1 MDSIPSPQS
10 FIFSDD
16 YICQWDSCLKN
27 FDDAELLYEH
37 VRHDHVGRK
46 ASHNLCLTCRWDKC
60 SVPTFAKRD
69 HITSHLRVHIASKP
83 YHCEIC
89 RKGFKRP
96 QDLKKHE
103 KTHQDGTAPT
113 TSTTTSTTTT
123 TNNNIASAPT
133 AAHLQPTYEQPYQP
147 LTPPSYQDRSP
158 SIAASTV
165 SSIQSPYSMP
175 LSPASMVDPTDSWS
189 NPGLASPSY
198 STNSDLYSSPRTATQ
213 DVDLLHHPAL
223 GRPNIDVSGTYYG
236 AFPTAPMGYEDMISP
251 TSAKRSRDGF
261 DEILSDTL
269 GSFAMEAKKK
279 RLDPSYNEDMMG
291 RLNALSAILEVNPL
305 TPDRLLTSLPD
316 VSDWN
321 QFNQL
326 NQFCSTLFEDVSGEV
341 FEPQSFD
348 TLFPD
353 YEQKQN
359 PLALDAGYGIDSLS
373 NFNAGGVNPGLN
385 NNASNGLYGS
395 TTSSQSESIYSAVL
409 PDDPFVPS
417 TSAASMSY
425 GSSSMA
431 WDMNSMAS
439 GMVPKPGVVSANP
452 AANRVQQQVV
462 NPFASRYLTPVQNR
476 PSHRP
481 SIKTEPKEEV
491 FEPTV
496 VVKVERT
503 YADMSTQT
511 RAKQEKLAAEGGMMM
526 MQRPASKDK
535 KKTSAYEGMDAATL
549 MLNAPD
555 VPDTPLPEEEVEEI
569 SADDLDYLDDED
581 ETTTTASEG
590 EREQGESDSIQQT
603 PSSRYEELIQK
614 ARAKQAAAAAAAA
627 ATSEPID
634 PLEAMTRQLEQT
646 HLDSASGKALRKPP
660 TTRPVTEGDMERQI
674 RAAKARALC
683 SQDPVRKQHAEV
695 VLNLLKS
702 IDMLMADHQQK
713 LAQWKASQQQAGAA
727 GASIPRG
734 PVTRTA
740 SPAISGYPRPGVSV
754 QNQGPIR
761 TVSSYLTRRTPHQP
775 SPLHQD
781 HTADE
786 AANPGYGQLMANM
799 AEDSDPSR
807 YVSVEVAPP
816 AVATESAAVYPGS
829 HLDASE
835 EVFELSEEERRFIEE
850 DNAQIAAAQAAAAAA
865 SYAQV

>member
-113 TSTTTSTTTT
+113 TTTTT
-123 TNNNIASAPT
+123 AASAST
-133 AAHLQPTYEQPYQP
+133 ASHLQPTYEQPYQP

-165 SSIQSPYSMP
+165 SSVQSPYSMP
-175 LSPASMVDPTDSWS
+175 LSPASMVDPTDSWN

-198 STNSDLYSSPRTATQ
+198 STNSDLYSSPGTATQ
-213 DVDLLHHPAL
+213 DLDLLTNPAL
-223 GRPNIDVSGTYYG
+223 GRPNIDISGTYYG
-236 AFPTAPMGYEDMISP
+236 AFPTAPMGYEDMVSP

-321 QFNQL
+321 QFNQF

-359 PLALDAGYGIDSLS
+359 PLALDAGYGINSLP
-373 NFNAGGVNPGLN
+373 NFNAGGANPGLSN
-385 NNASNGLYGS
+385 NVNNSLYGS
-395 TTSSQSESIYSAVL
+395 STSSQSESIYSAVL

-425 GSSSMA
+425 GSSGMA
-431 WDMNSMAS
+431 WDMNSMAP

-452 AANRVQQQVV
+452 AANRVHQQVA

-481 SIKTEPKEEV
+481 SIKAEPKEEV

-535 KKTSAYEGMDAATL
+535 KKTSAYEGMDSATL
-549 MLNAPD
+549 MMNAPD
-555 VPDTPLPEEEVEEI
+555 VPDTPLPEEEIEEL
-569 SADDLDYLDDED
+569 SADDLDYLDQDEA
-581 ETTTTASEG
+581 TSIAP
-590 EREQGESDSIQQT
+590 QGEKEVEANDSAQQT
-603 PSSRYEELIQK
+603 SSSRYEGLIQK
-614 ARAKQAAAAAAAA
+614 ARARQAAAAAAAAAA
-627 ATSEPID
+627 ATSGPLD
-634 PLEAMTRQLEQT
+634 PLEAMTRQLERT
-646 HLDSASGKALRKPP
+646 HLDSANGKILRKAP
-660 TTRPVTEGDMERQI
+660 TTKPVTEGDMERQI
-674 RAAKARALC
+674 RAAKARSLC

-713 LAQWKASQQQAGAA
+713 LARWRESQQQQQAGAI
-727 GASIPRG
+727 GASTPRG
-734 PVTRTA
+734 PIARTA
-740 SPAISGYPRPGVSV
+740 SPATSAGYPRTGASV

-761 TVSSYLTRRTPHQP
+761 TVSSYLPRRTTHQP

-786 AANPGYGQLMANM
+786 AVNPGYSQLMVNM

-807 YVSVEVAPP
+807 YVSAEVVPP
-816 AVATESAAVYPGS
+816 AAATEAAAVYPSS
-829 HLDASE
+829 HLDATE

-865 SYAQV
+865 SYALV

>member
-113 TSTTTSTTTT
+113 TTT
-123 TNNNIASAPT
+123 ASAPT
-133 AAHLQPTYEQPYQP
+133 ASHLQATYEQPYQP

-165 SSIQSPYSMP
+165 SSVQSPYSMP
-175 LSPASMVDPTDSWS
+175 LSPASMVDPTDSWN

-213 DVDLLHHPAL
+213 DLDLLNNPAL

-236 AFPTAPMGYEDMISP
+236 AFPTAPMGYEDMVSP
-251 TSAKRSRDGF
+251 ASAKRSRDGF

-316 VSDWN
+316 VNDWS
-321 QFNQL
+321 QFNQF

-373 NFNAGGVNPGLN
+373 NFNTGGANPGLN
-385 NNASNGLYGS
+385 SNVNNGLYGS

-425 GSSSMA
+425 GSSGMA
-431 WDMNSMAS
+431 WDMNSLAS

-462 NPFASRYLTPVQNR
+462 NPFASRYLTPAQNR

-481 SIKTEPKEEV
+481 SIKAEPKEEV

-526 MQRPASKDK
+526 MQRPASKDRNK
-535 KKTSAYEGMDAATL
+535 ASAYEGMDSATL
-549 MLNAPD
+549 MMNAPA
-555 VPDTPLPEEEVEEI
+555 VPDTPLPEEEIEDI
-569 SADDLDYLDDED
+569 SADDLDYLSEDDA
-581 ETTTTASEG
+581 TVAASNGDG
-590 EREQGESDSIQQT
+590 EKEQDSTQQT
-603 PSSRYEELIQK
+603 SSSRYEGLIQK
-614 ARAKQAAAAAAAA
+614 ARARQAAAAAAAAA
-627 ATSEPID
+627 ATSEPVD

-646 HLDSASGKALRKPP
+646 HLDSASGKALRKAP
-660 TTRPVTEGDMERQI
+660 TTKPVTEGDMERQI
-674 RAAKARALC
+674 RAAKARSLC

-713 LAQWKASQQQAGAA
+713 LAQWKKSQQQQQTAAA
-727 GASIPRG
+727 GASAPRG

-740 SPAISGYPRPGVSV
+740 SPATAGFPRTGVSV
-754 QNQGPIR
+754 PNQGPIR
-761 TVSSYLTRRTPHQP
+761 TVSSYLPRRTPHQP

-781 HTADE
+781 HTAEE

-799 AEDSDPSR
+799 AEDSNPSR
-807 YVSVEVAPP
+807 YVSIEVAPT
-816 AVATESAAVYPGS
+816 AVATESAAVYPSS
-829 HLDASE
+829 HLDTTE

-850 DNAQIAAAQAAAAAA
+850 DNAQIAAAQAAAATA

>member
-113 TSTTTSTTTT
+113 TTTTATA
-123 TNNNIASAPT
+123 NASAPS
-133 AAHLQPTYEQPYQP
+133 ASHLQPTYDQSYQP
-147 LTPPSYQDRSP
+147 LTPPSYLDRSP

-165 SSIQSPYSMP
+165 SSVQSPYSMP

-198 STNSDLYSSPRTATQ
+198 STNSDLYSSPRTAAQ
-213 DVDLLHHPAL
+213 DLDLLNNPAL
-223 GRPNIDVSGTYYG
+223 GRPNIDVSGAYYG
-236 AFPTAPMGYEDMISP
+236 AFPTAPMAYEDMVSP

-316 VSDWN
+316 VNDWN
-321 QFNQL
+321 QFNQF

-341 FEPQSFD
+341 FEPQTFD

-359 PLALDAGYGIDSLS
+359 PLVLDAGYGIDSLS
-373 NFNAGGVNPGLN
+373 NFNAGGANAGLN
-385 NNASNGLYGS
+385 NNVNNALYGS

-417 TSAASMSY
+417 TSAASMPY
-425 GSSSMA
+425 GSSGMA

-481 SIKTEPKEEV
+481 SIKAEPKDEV

-511 RAKQEKLAAEGGMMM
+511 RAKQEKLAAEDGMMM

-535 KKTSAYEGMDAATL
+535 KKTSAYEGMDSATL
-549 MLNAPD
+549 MMNAPA
-555 VPDTPLPEEEVEEI
+555 VPDTPLPEEEIEDI
-569 SADDLDYLDDED
+569 SEDDLDYLDQED
-581 ETTTTASEG
+581 AAAAAPHEEQV
-590 EREQGESDSIQQT
+590 QGENDSTQQQT
-603 PSSRYEELIQK
+603 SSSRYEGLIQK
-614 ARAKQAAAAAAAA
+614 ARARQAAAAAAAA
-627 ATSEPID
+627 ATSEPVD

-646 HLDSASGKALRKPP
+646 HLDNAGAKTMRKAP
-660 TTRPVTEGDMERQI
+660 TTKPVTEGDMERQI
-674 RAAKARALC
+674 RAAKARSLC

-713 LAQWKASQQQAGAA
+713 LAQWRESQQQQQAGAA
-727 GASIPRG
+727 GAGAPRG
-734 PVTRTA
+734 PVPRTA
-740 SPAISGYPRPGVSV
+740 SPVTSGYPRTGVSV
-754 QNQGPIR
+754 PSQGPIR
-761 TVSSYLTRRTPHQP
+761 TVSSYLPRRTPHQP

-786 AANPGYGQLMANM
+786 TANPSYGQLMVNM
-799 AEDSDPSR
+799 AEDSNPSR
-807 YVSVEVAPP
+807 YVSSIEVAPTA
-816 AVATESAAVYPGS
+816 AVTESAAVYPSS
-829 HLDASE
+829 HLDTAE

-850 DNAQIAAAQAAAAAA
+850 DNAQIAAAQAAAAAV
-865 SYAQV
+865 SYTQG

>member
-1 MDSIPSPQS
+1 MDSIPLPQS

-113 TSTTTSTTTT
+113 TTTTT
-123 TNNNIASAPT
+123 TTGASVPT
-133 AAHLQPTYEQPYQP
+133 ASHLQPTYEQSYQP

-165 SSIQSPYSMP
+165 SSVQSPYSMP
-175 LSPASMVDPTDSWS
+175 LSPASMVDPTDSWN

-198 STNSDLYSSPRTATQ
+198 STNSDLYSSPGTATQ
-213 DVDLLHHPAL
+213 DLDLLNNPAL
-223 GRPNIDVSGTYYG
+223 GRPNIDISGAYYG
-236 AFPTAPMGYEDMISP
+236 AFPTAPMGYEDMVSP

-316 VSDWN
+316 VNDWN
-321 QFNQL
+321 QFNQF

-341 FEPQSFD
+341 FEPQAFD

-373 NFNAGGVNPGLN
+373 NFNAGGANPGLN
-385 NNASNGLYGS
+385 NNVNNGLYGS
-395 TTSSQSESIYSAVL
+395 TASSQSESIYSAVL

-425 GSSSMA
+425 GSSGI

-439 GMVPKPGVVSANP
+439 GMVPKPGVVSSNP

-481 SIKTEPKEEV
+481 SIKAEPKEEV

-526 MQRPASKDK
+526 MQRPAAKERS
-535 KKTSAYEGMDAATL
+535 KTSALEGMDSATL
-549 MLNAPD
+549 MMNAPA
-555 VPDTPLPEEEVEEI
+555 VPDTPLPEEDIEDL

-581 ETTTTASEG
+581 VATTASRG
-590 EREQGESDSIQQT
+590 EKEQGESDSTQQT
-603 PSSRYEELIQK
+603 SSSRYEGLIQK
-614 ARAKQAAAAAAAA
+614 ARARQAAAAAAAAA
-627 ATSEPID
+627 ATSEPVD
-634 PLEAMTRQLEQT
+634 PLDAMTRQLEQT
-646 HLDSASGKALRKPP
+646 HLDSASGKTLRKAP
-660 TTRPVTEGDMERQI
+660 TTKPVTEGDMERQM
-674 RAAKARALC
+674 RAAKARSLC

-702 IDMLMADHQQK
+702 IDMLMTDHQQR
-713 LAQWKASQQQAGAA
+713 LAQWKESQHKQHQAGTS
-727 GASIPRG
+727 GVSVPRG
-734 PVTRTA
+734 PITRSV
-740 SPAISGYPRPGVSV
+740 SPGATGYPRTGVSV

-761 TVSSYLTRRTPHQP
+761 TVSSYLPRRTHHQP

-786 AANPGYGQLMANM
+786 SANPGYGQLMVNM
-799 AEDSDPSR
+799 AEDSNPSR
-807 YVSVEVAPP
+807 YVSIEASSP
-816 AVATESAAVYPGS
+816 AMVATESAAVYPSS
-829 HLDASE
+829 HLDTPE

-865 SYAQV
+865 AAAAAYAQV